1 MVIVVNMSQYDHC
14 CHLRL
19 EINQAMKLR
28 VRALA
33 SKVPK
38 VFHCTLPIRTT
49 KEVEEAATGEVV
61 RSQKQSR
68 QSFRMAEKTKV
79 RIQFDNCITAKAEQS
94 GCSIELLLRIS
105 T

>member
-1 MVIVVNMSQYDHC
+1 MEMVIVVNTLKYVSIWS
-14 CHLRL
+14 LL
-19 EINQAMKLR
+19 SLAIGKNQAMKLLR

-61 RSQKQSR
+61 RS
-68 QSFRMAEKTKV
+68 
-79 RIQFDNCITAKAEQS
+79 
-94 GCSIELLLRIS
+94 
-105 T
+105 